1 MTITITNEDFEF
13 VEKDSEETS
22 YVMLTG
28 DSEWKGTVFQYG
40 NLKVQVDEDT
50 DMAQLQFS
58 YDIVES
64 PLETEVLNED
74 EGFKNHIGQVLQY
87 IITDALETGEYKIG
101 SKDSDDNTQESD
113 KQ

>member
-1 MTITITNEDFEF
+1 MTVTKDDYQF

-28 DSEWKGTVFQYG
+28 DNEWNGTVFQYG

-50 DMAQLQFS
+50 DMAELQFS
-58 YDIVES
+58 YNIIES
-64 PLETEVLNED
+64 PLETDMLNED
-74 EGFKNHIGQVLQY
+74 EGFKNYIGQVLQY